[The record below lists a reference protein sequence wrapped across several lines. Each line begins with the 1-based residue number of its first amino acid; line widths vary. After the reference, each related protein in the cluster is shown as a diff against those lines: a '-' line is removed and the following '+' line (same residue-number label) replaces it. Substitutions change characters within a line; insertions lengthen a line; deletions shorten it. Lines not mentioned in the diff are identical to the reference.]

1 VVGRAEVT
9 WFLKGGAKL
18 EADEQQR
25 GLSAIRIGYQ
35 RDGSIS
41 DLANYYLL
49 NRVYGRLF
57 TNIGSSFLLTLSGGL
72 THVQHALPRDED
84 GDLLASPAPKEWRP
98 DAQLY
103 GEYRV
108 MQSVATFVNLG

>member
-1 VVGRAEVT
+1 
-9 WFLKGGAKL
+9 
-18 EADEQQR
+18 
-25 GLSAIRIGYQ
+25 
-35 RDGSIS
+35 
-41 DLANYYLL
+41 
-49 NRVYGRLF
+49 LF

-108 MQSVATFVNLG
+108 MQSVATFVNLGFSASSNNNIVSNGSGGEDSLKYSRFTGLIGARWFR